1 MRRNQYLGPAQ
12 STAKSEQKEPSSGIV
27 ALAELGSNEPTHPHI
42 HSDVRH
48 TLSSMPTRLRMAT
61 EWYPVQ
67 VTSFWGASVAHILTR
82 CLLIASLLVGVPAQ
96 ADERLALGV
105 AMAKDGVKIHYE
117 FGGSGSPA
125 LVFIHGWNCDR
136 SYWSA
141 QLPIFALTHQV
152 VAIDL
157 AGHGDSGM
165 SRADWSMA
173 NFGADVAAV
182 AETLQ
187 LRDIILVGHS
197 MGGPVALEAAR
208 LLQGRVKMIIG
219 ADTLG
224 DVSLRY
230 PDEQLSRMLTA
241 MDADFPGT
249 VEGLVRS
256 SFFLPTSDPAL
267 IDQIANDMSAAPP
280 AAGIGAFEGFARW
293 FNEDVE
299 QTLTAVDVPIRLI
312 NSGYRPTNTRA
323 GQALTPSFEAILM
336 SNVGHF
342 VMREDPA
349 QFNAIMAELLN
360 R

>member
-1 MRRNQYLGPAQ
+1 MQA
-12 STAKSEQKEPSSGIV
+12 
-27 ALAELGSNEPTHPHI
+27 
-42 HSDVRH
+42 
-48 TLSSMPTRLRMAT
+48 
-61 EWYPVQ
+61 
-67 VTSFWGASVAHILTR
+67 TSFLYANFAHRLSR
-82 CLLIASLLVGVPAQ
+82 CLLIASLLMSMSAQ
-96 ADERLALGV
+96 AEERLTYGV
-105 AMAKDGVKIHYE
+105 TQAKDGVQIHYAS
-117 FGGSGSPA
+117 GGSGSPA

-141 QLPIFALTHQV
+141 QLPVFAATHQV

-157 AGHGDSGM
+157 AGHGDSGIN
-165 SRADWSMA
+165 RAEWSMA
-173 NFGADVAAV
+173 NFGGDVAAV
-182 AETLQ
+182 ADALQ
-187 LRDIILVGHS
+187 LEDIILVGHS

-219 ADTLG
+219 ADTLS

-230 PDEQLSRMLTA
+230 ADEQLAGMLAA
-241 MDADFPGT
+241 MEADFPGT

-267 IDQIANDMSAAPP
+267 IDQIARDMGAAPP

-299 QTLTAVDVPIRLI
+299 KTLADIDVPVRLI
-312 NSGYRPTNTRA
+312 NSDYRPTNTRA
-323 GQALTPSFEAILM
+323 GQALTASFEATLM
-336 SNVGHF
+336 SGVGHF
-342 VMREDPA
+342 VMQEDPA